1 MSCNTCTRCA
11 GIMRTL
17 YCPNRT
23 CPEFAVIDQ
32 ELSMKSS
39 LRLVCIAVSVLCTMF
54 GHSHVAGQSIG
65 DGYFANTAP
74 VQGMADINIAWPGR
88 VWVQA
93 NLADQGL
100 GYRGTYFTV
109 GSKQHLFQDNLDGR
123 WLLEARGHLGTEA
136 DNGGWFAN
144 IGLERVFSIQAAN
157 AEITTGIWFD
167 WDEDL
172 QGDFAHTMQALSAN
186 LSVETDSWMAYGNG
200 YFPIGETDYQL
211 AEDCFLNNLLVTQPG
226 IDSALQGFDAMLL
239 AKPYG
244 LRQVN
249 GTIGIGGYSYSSSLV
264 DSFAG
269 IRGRFGMQLNGGM
282 IVQGELNHDDRFD
295 ITGVLQL
302 GWMFGA
308 GAKGTEYGLLG
319 NDLEPTLRNDHVVR
333 FQQDLQLAIDPD
345 TGRAYN
351 VYHVDNLA
359 APGGDGSFERP
370 FDNLA
375 AAETASIAD
384 DIIFVNEGGGS
395 TRNMD
400 QGITLKEG
408 QLLLGDGVAHLI
420 PLADGTN
427 FVLCNDVDGLLP
439 SITNSFGAAVDLAG
453 RNTVAGFN
461 IDGDA
466 GNIINGI
473 RGDTGSALIDG
484 IIENNN
490 IFGTILDGVFLNNVG
505 GDWTFTSN
513 TIRGNLPADV
523 PGGFNGININSSVD
537 TFGTFQFVDN
547 DVSWWNRD
555 GIRIN
560 NFDAF
565 AVTFTDNATS
575 NNGGHGISLT
585 NHNNTAGTGV
595 LVNFLDTEIANL
607 DPALSTSTPTAF
619 RNTLAGINLESVSG
633 DIRFLNMEM
642 RENQQSGIQLT
653 DVTTPLLG
661 QGVFIGT
668 EGAGLSIFDSNAVGT
683 EFAQI
688 YSDLGVPTPNGIQ
701 NLTITDSSIV
711 NGGNGISAQ
720 ASNVGASL
728 NTAIVDNLT
737 ISGNAADGIK
747 LTAFDGGTHRALVE
761 NTGTALEID
770 ANNGNGININSF
782 GTSSLSLVEATI
794 HNVNVTDSGF
804 NGINADIVENGQ
816 AIVSA
821 SASNIVGASDGIGIN
836 VENSASTAVSVFN
849 LDDLSISGIADDGIG
864 VNVGANSFVDLTVQ
878 NSIISNALLGAP
890 AGNHGIEI
898 TAVGSTATAAVDTRV
913 RLDITGNTIE
923 SFLSGDGIGILA
935 GGDAHVLAQI
945 EANSITD
952 NGFNNDVLP
961 FGDGINITAVDESQ
975 IFTRIVNNLVTR
987 NAEQGL
993 RFDTFDEGSITAV
1006 VVGNNMAGNDLGED
1020 AGNDPTIDNNIADM
1034 AAVNAVSGNICL
1046 AMTNNFFTLDVV
1058 LNNLSGPGNFLFE
1071 RNGLTVSEPQLIFL
1085 PSIASFSIGTFSLV
1099 CEPAIEAEEAIFDS
1113 LFP

>member
-1 MSCNTCTRCA
+1 
-11 GIMRTL
+11 
-17 YCPNRT
+17 
-23 CPEFAVIDQ
+23 
-32 ELSMKSS
+32 MKSS
-39 LRLVCIAVSVLCTMF
+39 LRLVCIAVSVLCTLF
-54 GHSHVAGQSIG
+54 GHSHVAGQTMG

-74 VQGMADINIAWPGR
+74 VQGMTDINIAWPGR

-109 GSKQHLFQDNLDGR
+109 GTKQHLFQDNLDGR
-123 WLLEARGHLGTEA
+123 WLLEARGHIGTES

-144 IGLERVFSIQAAN
+144 IGLERVFSIQAAG

-172 QGDFAHTMQALSAN
+172 QGEFAHSMQALSAN

-200 YFPIGETDYQL
+200 YFPIGDTDYQL

-239 AKPYG
+239 AKPSG

-333 FQQDLQLAIDPD
+333 FQQDLELAIDPD

-359 APGGDGSFERP
+359 SPGGDGSFERP

-427 FVLCNDVDGLLP
+427 FILCNDLDGLLP
-439 SITNSFGAAVDLAG
+439 SITNSFGAAVELAG
-453 RNTVAGFN
+453 RNTVRGFN
-461 IDGDA
+461 IDGNA

-473 RGDTGSALIDG
+473 RGDSGSTMIDG

-490 IFGTILDGVFLNNVG
+490 IFGTILDGVYLENIG
-505 GDWTFTSN
+505 GDWTFANN
-513 TIRGNLPADV
+513 TIRGNSPADV
-523 PGGFNGININSSVD
+523 PGGRNGISINNAVD
-537 TFGTFQFVDN
+537 PLGTFLFLEN
-547 DVSWWNRD
+547 DISWWNQD
-555 GIRIN
+555 GVSMD
-560 NFDAF
+560 NFDAL
-565 AVTFTDNATS
+565 AVTFIDNATS

-585 NHNNTAGTGV
+585 SHNNTAGAGV
-595 LVNFLDTEIANL
+595 IVNFLDTEIANL
-607 DPALSTSTPTAF
+607 DATISTSTPTAL
-619 RNTLAGINLESVSG
+619 RNTLAGINLEGVSG
-633 DIRFLNMEM
+633 DITFLNMEI
-642 RENQQSGIQLT
+642 RENQQAGIQMT
-653 DVTTPLLG
+653 DVTTPLFG
-661 QGVFIGT
+661 QEVFIGA

-701 NLTITDSSIV
+701 NLTITDSSIF

-720 ASNVGASL
+720 ASNVGAVL
-728 NTAIVDNLT
+728 NTSIVDNLT

-770 ANNGNGININSF
+770 SNNGNGININSF

-804 NGINADIVENGQ
+804 NGINADVVENGQ
-816 AIVSA
+816 AIVAA
-821 SASNIVGASDGIGIN
+821 SASNIVGGIDGIGIN
-836 VENSASTAVSVFN
+836 VQNTASTSVSVFN
-849 LDDLSISGIADDGIG
+849 FDDLNIQSVVDDGIG
-864 VNVGANSFVDLTVQ
+864 LNVGINSFADMTVQ
-878 NSIISNALLGAP
+878 NSVLSNGLLGAP
-890 AGNHGIEI
+890 AGNHGIQV
-898 TAVGSTATAAVDTRV
+898 TAIGSTATADVDTRV
-913 RLDITGNTIE
+913 RLNITGNLIE
-923 SFLSGDGIGILA
+923 AFNSGDGIGILA
-935 GGDAHVLAQI
+935 GGDAHVLAEI
-945 EANSITD
+945 EANNIIG

-961 FGDGINITAVDESQ
+961 FGDGINITSVDEAQ
-975 IFTRIVNNLVTR
+975 VFTRVVNNLVTG

-993 RFDTFDEGSITAV
+993 RLNTAGEGSITAV

-1085 PSIASFSIGTFSLV
+1085 PNIAAFSIGTFSLV
-1099 CEPAIEAEEAIFDS
+1099 CDPAIDAEAAIFDT